1 MKRVPVT
8 ALTLLAGAGPL
19 AIAVASAAPKAAAAP
34 GATVVY
40 ECAGWSGGHVLPRRI
55 LVDCAG
61 AVFAKVARWSA
72 QSRSAALWA
81 DICKPDCASGH
92 YSRYLAAVT
101 FYRTRSRHGA
111 RYFSRMRLHYTH
123 RGPRTYVY
131 RWGTYPGASI
141 PGWLDGP

>member
-1 MKRVPVT
+1 MCQSRQMASSASWTATTCRSAAEAPFPAVGDRARIAPGAGGMKRVPVT

-61 AVFAKVARWSA
+61 AVFAKGGRWAA
-72 QSRSAALWA
+72 QSSGAGLWA
-81 DICKPDCASGH
+81 DIFQADCA
-92 YSRYLAAVT
+92 
-101 FYRTRSRHGA
+101 
-111 RYFSRMRLHYTH
+111 
-123 RGPRTYVY
+123 
-131 RWGTYPGASI
+131 
-141 PGWLDGP
+141 